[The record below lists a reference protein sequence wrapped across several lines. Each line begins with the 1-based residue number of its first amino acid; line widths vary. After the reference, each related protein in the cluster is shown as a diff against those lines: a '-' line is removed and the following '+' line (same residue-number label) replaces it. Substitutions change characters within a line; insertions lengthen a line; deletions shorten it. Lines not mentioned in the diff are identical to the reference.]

1 MNFWGIVS
9 GGAYPGPG
17 VVGTMRAALAVTR
30 GLLGTLTS
38 NIFREK
44 FAAASAVSLTISAAS
59 AVSLTISAASAVT
72 MQFADTSLLNFEEL

>member
-59 AVSLTISAASAVT
+59 AVT

>member
-44 FAAASAVSLTISAAS
+44 FTAAS